1 MILEKTLKSTV
12 ESKKIKQVILKKFNP
27 EYSRRNILEQS
38 TRRTDAEVEAP
49 IFWPTGTKSQLTG
62 NGPDAGEKRGEGG
75 EDEMVG
81 GHH

>member
-49 IFWPTGTKSQLTG
+49 IFWPPDTKSQLTG